1 MAKNQTLK
9 KRGAGRLSVEEA
21 SKLEDRLLDAAQS
34 LFVEKGFTGTTMD
47 EIARRAGSSTQTIYS
62 RYESKAEV
70 LRAVVR
76 RLGDRMPGLSHMHA
90 RDADPKEYLV
100 TAGREHIAAFARGA
114 AGINR
119 LAMAEAHHLPE
130 LRLVAAH
137 GFGRGVER
145 LRRAFELWRETGVL
159 TVKGDLERAAMICT
173 SMMTDRPRIRA
184 VMGEPMSE
192 EEAHAYLDQAVD
204 IFLNGCAE
212 AKE

>member
-1 MAKNQTLK
+1 MAKNQEVRR
-9 KRGAGRLSVEEA
+9 RGAGRLSAEE
-21 SKLEDRLLDAAQS
+21 SGKLEDRLLDAAQS

-47 EIARRAGSSTQTIYS
+47 EIARSAGSSTQTIYS
-62 RYESKAEV
+62 RYGSKSEV
-70 LRAVVR
+70 LQAVVR
-76 RLGDRMPGLSHMHA
+76 RLGDRMPGAVQVHA
-90 RDADPKEYLV
+90 RGADPREYLM

-119 LAMAEAHHLPE
+119 LAMSEAHNFPE

-145 LRRAFELWRETGVL
+145 LRRAFEHWREAGVL
-159 TVKGDLERAAMICT
+159 DVKGDLERAATICT

-192 EEAHAYLDQAVD
+192 EEAEAYLEHAVD
-204 IFLNGCAE
+204 IFLNGCAK
-212 AKE
+212 AK